1 MKRIFV
7 ATTTA
12 ALLAVPFAA
21 AAQERAA
28 VAVAQTEAIVKAIK
42 IDRKARTVTFQ
53 GPRGRTETLTV
64 PKEAQNFDRVKV
76 GSSFKVRYVEAMA
89 VALQRGA
96 TASVSTGRTVQLA
109 PKGGTPGGVVTDTV
123 TLRATVEAIDY
134 ASREIALKGP
144 KGKVVALKVADD
156 VEGFAEVKVGD
167 SVAVAYTQALA
178 LAMLPEESGK
188 PKAAPTPKKD

>member
-21 AAQERAA
+21 AQERAA
-28 VAVAQTEAIVKAIK
+28 VAVAQTEAIVKVIK

-144 KGKVVALKVADD
+144 KGKVVALKVADE
-156 VEGFAEVKVGD
+156 VEGFADVKVGD

-178 LAMLPEESGK
+178 LQMLPEESGK